1 VQGIFWKLN
10 KFEKLKDI
18 QALQNYESRHDPT
31 VVQLLEHGQEPF
43 SLVNV
48 QGPARRRDERAYY
61 TCADYHELY
70 KSGKLTPTAV
80 VESLLPLIS
89 RESTPPGEHS
99 VAFLE
104 SKADIIRKAA
114 AASTARYA
122 SGKPMSVLDGVPLA
136 VKDEAD
142 LANYSRTLGTK
153 LDFTNAANKTA
164 WCVEKWEAA
173 GGIVV
178 GKTNMHEM
186 G

>member
-1 VQGIFWKLN
+1 MV
-10 KFEKLKDI
+10 
-18 QALQNYESRHDPT
+18 A
-31 VVQLLEHGQEPF
+31 QLDDQQVSF
-43 SLVNV
+43 SLSNV
-48 QGPARRRDERAYY
+48 RSPARRRDERAYY
-61 TCADYHELY
+61 TCANYHELY
-70 KSGKLTPTAV
+70 KSSKLTPTDV

-89 RESTPPGEHS
+89 RESSPTGEHA

-122 SGKPMSVLDGVPLA
+122 SGKPLSVLDGVPLA

-153 LDFTNAANKTA
+153 LDFTNPANKTA
-164 WCVEKWEAA
+164 WCVEQWESA
-173 GGIVV
+173 GGIVL